1 RFSEAQI
8 QGDHIIN
15 SLLNACLLERAGEDY
30 VKMHDVIR
38 EMALWIAC
46 ELEVKENNFFVK
58 AGAQLLEEPDEV
70 ISDGFFH
77 FMPHLTVLN
86 LSRNY
91 GLEELPKGI
100 SQLISLEC
108 LDLSST
114 GIRELPIEL
123 KSLTKLKMLDLSNML
138 FVGKMKIPRQLISSF
153 SKLQI
158 FKLRPL
164 INRDYPDEEE
174 DNVLNGANENLIKE
188 LKCLQHLNILSI
200 PPIKSVFALERFLS
214 FNLFRCSIETLELE
228 EFRDSNVFN
237 VLCLE

>member
-1 RFSEAQI
+1 MSN
-8 QGDHIIN
+8 HIKV
-15 SLLNACLLERAGEDY
+15 L
-30 VKMHDVIR
+30 R
-38 EMALWIAC
+38 ETPKCPNLRT
-46 ELEVKENNFFVK
+46 LFLGENNL
-58 AGAQLLEEPDEV
+58 QV

-77 FMPHLTVLN
+77 FIPRLTVLN

-91 GLEELPKGI
+91 DLEELPKGI

-138 FVGKMKIPRQLISSF
+138 FVRKMKIPRQLISSF

-174 DNVLNGANENLIKE
+174 DNVLNGVNEDLIKE
-188 LKCLQHLNILSI
+188 LKIEEHI
-200 PPIKSVFALERFLS
+200 PGCRTVEVGLHTAHEAPNEQTIQRKSYG
-214 FNLFRCSIETLELE
+214 
-228 EFRDSNVFN
+228 
-237 VLCLE
+237 